1 MMHTIFAATIIDDMG
16 DKALSFGVSWDK
28 LIIQLVIFLIL
39 FLVLKKFA
47 FAPILAVLDERKKR
61 VEESIAAAERTQR
74 QLAEAEKHRD
84 ELIRQAAEQAG
95 KIIEEARASADSVGS
110 KKIQEAAQQ
119 AESLLKKAQEA
130 AERDRDKMMAEL
142 KGEIGNLVV
151 DTVSKVTGKVLSDS
165 DRQRLEKESLTGL
178 SS

>member
-1 MMHTIFAATIIDDMG
+1 MIFAAGLIDDMG
-16 DKALSFGVSWDK
+16 DKALAFGVSWDK
-28 LIIQLVIFLIL
+28 LITQLVIFLIL
-39 FLVLKKFA
+39 YFVLKKWA
-47 FAPILAVLDERKKR
+47 FEPILKVLDERR
-61 VEESIAAAERTQR
+61 RRIEESIAAAERTQR

-84 ELIRQAAEQAG
+84 ELIKQAAEQAG
-95 KIIEEARASADSVGS
+95 KIIEEARSSADTVGS
-110 KKIQEAAQQ
+110 KKIQEAASQ

-142 KGEIGNLVV
+142 KGEIGHLVV
-151 DTVSKVTGKVLSDS
+151 ETVGKVTGKVLSDS